1 MKRFAKGQG
10 GFTLIELLVVIII
23 IGILSA
29 IAIPMFLGQRD
40 KAKEAAV
47 KSGIHNIQ
55 VGVQS
60 YAVDNNDAY
69 PTAGND
75 ESDPVTSTGALG
87 TTYVSPWPKN
97 PWTESSPMANKGN
110 TTASLTKGDF
120 AYTTGTDSFTLWG
133 CGKTEKAAIITVP

>member
-40 KAKEAAV
+40 KAKEAAM
-47 KSGIHNIQ
+47 KSGIHSIQ

-60 YAVDNNDAY
+60 YAVDNNDVY
-69 PTAGND
+69 PSAAASGGDILAADKTK
-75 ESDPVTSTGALG
+75 VQAL
-87 TTYVSPWPKN
+87 VSPWPNN
-97 PWTESSPMANKGN
+97 PWSTSSAAMTG
-110 TTASLTKGDF
+110 TAAGAKGD
-120 AYTTGTDSFTLWG
+120 YTYATATDSFSLKGWG
-133 CGKTEKAAIITVP
+133 KSSTTAPIITVP

>member
-1 MKRFAKGQG
+1 MKRFSKGQG

-47 KSGIHNIQ
+47 KSGVHNIQ

-60 YAVDNNDAY
+60 YAVDKNDTY
-69 PTAGND
+69 PAATD
-75 ESDPVTSTGALG
+75 VDSGAAVAS
-87 TTYVSPWPKN
+87 YVSPWPKD
-97 PWTESSPMANKGN
+97 PWTKNTAMAHD
-110 TTASLTKGDF
+110 TTAKQGNFTYSTPD
-120 AYTTGTDSFTLWG
+120 ATSFKIIG
-133 CGKTEKAAIITVP
+133 YGKTAAPIITVP